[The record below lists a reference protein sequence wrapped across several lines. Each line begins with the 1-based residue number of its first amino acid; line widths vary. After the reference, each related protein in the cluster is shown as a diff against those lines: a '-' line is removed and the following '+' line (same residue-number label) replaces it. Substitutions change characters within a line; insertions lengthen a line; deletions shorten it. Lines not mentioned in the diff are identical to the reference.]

1 VTHRLRAAVAA
12 AAAVLVLPLAGCGG
26 GDGAGA
32 RELTVLAAASL
43 TDVYED
49 LGTSLEDEQDVEV
62 TFSFGSSTDLAEQA
76 AEGAPGDVLATA
88 DETAMAVAVDA
99 GVTGD
104 VETVATNVLTI
115 VTPPGN
121 PAGVRG
127 LEDLAGTTWVRCA
140 DEAPCGRV
148 ALAVLDAGG
157 ITATPASLE
166 DDVRAALDKVVAGE
180 VDAGLVYATDAVA
193 AGDGVETVP
202 IPGAE
207 DQATAYLITTLDQAG
222 DPDLARAWVDHVTSE
237 EGRAALE
244 AAGFTLP

>member
-1 VTHRLRAAVAA
+1 VTGLRRAAVGLASA
-12 AAAVLVLPLAGCGG
+12 LVALPLAGCGADG
-26 GDGAGA
+26 GSG
-32 RELTVLAAASL
+32 RLTVLAAASL

-49 LGTSLEDEQDVEV
+49 LGESFEEEQEVEV

-88 DETAMAVAVDA
+88 DETAMALAQDA

-121 PAGVRG
+121 PAAVRG

-148 ALAVLDAGG
+148 ALAVLDARG

-193 AGDGVETVP
+193 AGDGVEIVP

-207 DQATAYLITTLDQAG
+207 EQETAYLTATLDQAG

-244 AAGFTLP
+244 AAGFTVP